1 MNDKECPQ
9 CHYQPEKEK
18 NENKKS
24 VGAQSFYKAEPEKV
38 EECPQCHYQPESEV
52 EKTEEC
58 PQCHY
63 IPEKEEK

>member
-9 CHYQPEKEK
+9 CHYQPEKK
-18 NENKKS
+18 ENGKS
-24 VGAQSFYKAEPEKV
+24 VGAQSFYKAEPEKI
-38 EECPQCHYQPESEV
+38 
-52 EKTEEC
+52 EEC